1 MSDNITYSSYAI
13 LRELNNKEFK
23 RKLGLFPE
31 EVRYYVILANSI
43 IGAENAK
50 RVKET
55 PESVVENSKEFVE
68 KLLSISS
75 MEKDASFKEIL
86 ETYLIE
92 TMKDELRY
100 CCSNCAKFN
109 KCLDIENLSVGL
121 LFKKCANGE
130 ETDELKKE
138 ISFQV
143 ENALNS
149 TPHVDTDIA
158 HKLCNDFKHQYSSS
172 EVGEVFGRYSDMA
185 LELQNSYGIDYKK
198 IQQAIISINMDF
210 FEKSGEIKHQN

>member
-1 MSDNITYSSYAI
+1 MSDNITYSSYAV
-13 LRELNNKEFK
+13 LRELNNREFK

-31 EVRYYVILANSI
+31 ELRYYVILANSI

-50 RVKET
+50 RVKEI
-55 PESVVENSKEFVE
+55 PESVVENSKEFVS
-68 KLLSISS
+68 KLLAISS
-75 MEKDASFKEIL
+75 MDNNDSFSEIL

-92 TMKDELRY
+92 TLKDELRY
-100 CCSNCAKFN
+100 CCSNCANFN

-121 LFKKCANGE
+121 LFKKCAHGE

-138 ISFQV
+138 IFLQV

-149 TPHVDTDIA
+149 TPHVDTDMA
-158 HKLCNDFKHQYSSS
+158 HTLCNDFRHQYSSS
-172 EVGEVFGRYSDMA
+172 NVGEVFGRYSDIA

-198 IQQAIISINMDF
+198 IQQAIITINMDF
-210 FEKSGEIKHQN
+210 FEKSRGKNSR